1 MTPEPPGRR
10 RSGPSSF
17 QPGLATIV
25 WNALG
30 LKAGDV
36 FVDLGCGPGDYALDA
51 AKRVGSH
58 GAVLALDTWNRVL
71 GELHADAKRADLT
84 TILPVC
90 ADIAASLPVAAHRVD
105 ACLLAMVLHMPGRT
119 TQLGLMLDEARR
131 VLKPGGRL
139 GILEHAGNDQLPEGH
154 PARCLTPEWFTTT
167 AESHGFSRL
176 ELMELDR
183 SWLLLLAAATP

>member
-10 RSGPSSF
+10 RSGPSSY
-17 QPGLATIV
+17 QPGIAPDV

-51 AKRVGSH
+51 ARRIGPH

-71 GELHADAKRADLT
+71 GELHADAKRANLA
-84 TILPVC
+84 TILPVR
-90 ADIAASLPVAAHRVD
+90 ADIVASLPVAAQRVD

-119 TQLGLMLDEARR
+119 THLGLMLDEARR

-139 GILEHAGNDQLPEGH
+139 GILEHAGHDQLPEGH
-154 PARCLTPEWFTTT
+154 PARRLTPEWFTTA
-167 AESHGFSRL
+167 AENHGFSCL
-176 ELMELDR
+176 ELMDLDR
-183 SWLLLLAAATP
+183 SWLLVLAAATP

>member
-10 RSGPSSF
+10 RSGPSSY
-17 QPGLATIV
+17 QPDIAPDM

-30 LKAGDV
+30 LKPGDV

-51 AKRVGSH
+51 AERVGPH

-71 GELHADAKRADLT
+71 SELHADAMRANLI
-84 TILPVC
+84 TILPLC
-90 ADIAASLPVAAHRVD
+90 ADIAASLPVGAHCVD

-119 TQLGLMLDEARR
+119 THLGLMLDEVRR

-139 GILEHAGNDQLPEGH
+139 GILEHTGHDQLPEGH
-154 PARCLTPEWFTTT
+154 PARRLTPEWFTTE
-167 AESHGFSRL
+167 AESHGFARL

-183 SWLLLLAAATP
+183 AWLLVLAAAAP